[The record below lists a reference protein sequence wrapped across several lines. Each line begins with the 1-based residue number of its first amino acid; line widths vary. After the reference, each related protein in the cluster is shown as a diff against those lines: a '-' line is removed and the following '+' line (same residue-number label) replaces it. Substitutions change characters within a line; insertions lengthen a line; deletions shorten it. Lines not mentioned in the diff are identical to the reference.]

1 MLQSDYFLPG
11 EETPLPAFKIF
22 LGKTGV
28 GSAVQL
34 QHFVTKCF
42 KYSPHNPVPS
52 NVKFQSDRP
61 VVVGDDSQVIDHSP
75 SFFELDSRHNLLVIG
90 PGERLVEFDLVNF
103 LDIERR
109 MHESV
114 SEFSIVGQ

>member
-11 EETPLPAFKIF
+11 EETPLSALKIF
-22 LGKTGV
+22 LCQASIC
-28 GSAVQL
+28 SAVQL
-34 QHFVTKCF
+34 QHLVAKCF
-42 KYSPHNPVPS
+42 KNSPHDPVPS

-75 SFFELDSRHNLLVIG
+75 SFFELDTRHNLLVIG

-114 SEFSIVGQ
+114 SE